1 MERRGVVQWPSVA
14 FEQLSTFT
22 GFPLKSTRWK
32 MSNQIEAARVRHYR
46 ERWGR
51 ETVCNFLSPPGRHAL
66 TPANKQ
72 KRVAWL
78 TSSKQDEGK
87 LFHSTMSV
95 FLTFVHLYK
104 VGHAFMVVEKK
115 SRRSTLRNPPGTI
128 CVFADDDFFFV
139 RQIVWLSSPAG
150 TGSFSLPNGFT
161 FPLRSTHCKWANFSA
176 VRLATCTSHK

>member
-1 MERRGVVQWPSVA
+1 
-14 FEQLSTFT
+14 
-22 GFPLKSTRWK
+22 

-51 ETVCNFLSPPGRHAL
+51 EMVCNFLSPPGRHAL

-72 KRVAWL
+72 TKGVAGL
-78 TSSKQDEGK
+78 TSSKQDEEK

-115 SRRSTLRNPPGTI
+115 SRRSTFRNLHGTI

-139 RQIVWLSSPAG
+139 PNCFGSVHQREPFLSHSQMASPSLLGLLIVSEPALVL
-150 TGSFSLPNGFT
+150 FD
-161 FPLRSTHCKWANFSA
+161 W
-176 VRLATCTSHK
+176 RLACHINSVLDLFMHRQSKIPFSNIIKLHCI